1 MTREMLRA
9 KVHRITVT
17 ECDVEY
23 EGSLTLDRDL
33 MDACG
38 MLPFERIDVYDVDN
52 ASRFSTYLIEGPR
65 GSGACCVNGAAARL
79 VGVGHKVIVAAYAA
93 MDDDRD
99 RDASSRRSSS
109 STTRNRITAVKTH
122 EGAGVR
128 VGARMNDPTII
139 RTFSD
144 RGEAEIARSLLE
156 AEGIDAATAADD
168 TRGNWPQF

>member
-38 MLPFERIDVYDVDN
+38 MRAFERIDVYDVDN

-93 MDDDRD
+93 MDDDEIATHLPKVVLVD
-99 RDASSRRSSS
+99 D
-109 STTRNRITAVKTH
+109 RNRITAVKTH
-122 EGAGVR
+122 EGAGVK
-128 VGARMNDPTII
+128 VGA
-139 RTFSD
+139 
-144 RGEAEIARSLLE
+144 A
-156 AEGIDAATAADD
+156 
-168 TRGNWPQF
+168 

>member
-17 ECDVEY
+17 ECDVAY

-38 MLPFERIDVYDVDN
+38 MVPFERIDVYDVDN
-52 ASRFSTYLIEGPR
+52 AQRFSTYLIEGPR

-79 VGVGHKVIVAAYAA
+79 VERGHKVIIAAYATVDEA
-93 MDDDRD
+93 DVRSHVPRIVLVDD
-99 RDASSRRSSS
+99 A
-109 STTRNRITAVKTH
+109 NRITVVKEH

-128 VGARMNDPTII
+128 V
-139 RTFSD
+139 
-144 RGEAEIARSLLE
+144 
-156 AEGIDAATAADD
+156 
-168 TRGNWPQF
+168 